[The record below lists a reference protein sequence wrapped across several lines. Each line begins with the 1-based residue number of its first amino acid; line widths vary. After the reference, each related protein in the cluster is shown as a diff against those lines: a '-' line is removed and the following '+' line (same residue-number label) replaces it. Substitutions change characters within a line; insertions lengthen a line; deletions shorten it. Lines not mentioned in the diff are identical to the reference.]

1 MNRWLSGCLLTVLF
15 GAGLGAQQPNGPFG
29 SMNLNSVDGPP
40 FPILQTIGRGTNVN
54 FRIGGLPNARFVTF
68 GSSSLSGV
76 TFPFQGQ
83 FVDLNLAGL
92 FTVLNG
98 FATPGLVTDNTGIF
112 SASFPVGQTVALN
125 STAAYQSAVENPAA
139 AGGFSF
145 TAAVRVTIV
154 PGLVTQNLTMT
165 DDSTSAF
172 SLVPFGLTFPFYSQ
186 TYTTIHVCSNGF
198 VNFGP
203 SGDTNFNPTPADF
216 LTGAPRV
223 AGFWCDLNPGISG
236 TISVQIDQSLQVP
249 TIDIRYLAVAEFGVG
264 NTHTFTIR
272 LNAAPVGDIQIIN
285 SPQNGPSLFN
295 TTVVGIGPGGGLGN
309 QAQKNLS
316 FLPMS
321 PVFGVA
327 NEHFF
332 EVFTLPSGA
341 SPGNPFDLTATTLN
355 FFAVGPGAVGA
366 SYIGN

>member
-1 MNRWLSGCLLTVLF
+1 MRRWLLGCLLTILCGVE
-15 GAGLGAQQPNGPFG
+15 LGAQQPNGPLG

-40 FPILQTIGRGTNVN
+40 FPILQTIGRGTSVD
-54 FRIGGLPNARFVTF
+54 FRIGGLPSARFVTF

-98 FATPGLVTDNTGIF
+98 FETPGLLTDNTGGF

-125 STAAYQSAVENPAA
+125 STSAYQSAVENPAA
-139 AGGFSF
+139 AGGLSF

-154 PGLVTQNLTMT
+154 PGLVTQNLAMG
-165 DDSTSAF
+165 DDTTSAF

-186 TYTTIHVCSNGF
+186 TYTTLHVCSNGF

-203 SGDTNFNPTPADF
+203 VGDTNYNPTPADF

-223 AGFWCDLNPGISG
+223 AGFWSGLNPGIGG

-249 TIDIRYLAVAEFGVG
+249 TIDIRYQDVAEFGVG
-264 NTHTFTIR
+264 STHTFTIR
-272 LNAAPVGDIQIIN
+272 LNAAPIGDIQIIN
-285 SPQNGPSLFN
+285 SPQNGPSLF
-295 TTVVGIGPGGGLGN
+295 TATVVGIGPGGGLGN
-309 QAQKNLS
+309 QPQKNLS
-316 FLPMS
+316 QLPLS
-321 PVFGVA
+321 PVFGMA
-327 NEHFF
+327 NENFY
-332 EVFTLPSGA
+332 ELYTLPSGTN
-341 SPGNPFDLTATTLN
+341 PGNVFDLTATTLN
-355 FFAVGPGAVGA
+355 FLAVGPGFPGA